1 MGELDDLANLLFRVF
16 ARTEYAL
23 KAVGHHKGDG
33 NAEPDWTAFAETVR
47 PVLENPQGAELTAAV
62 QYLLAHPPK
71 KQIIRDGVL
80 DWSDDRPRARSQ
92 ADLILLY
99 VRRARNNLFHG
110 GKFNGRW
117 FEPERSA
124 DLLRHCLA
132 ILSAV
137 VDGSDAVRAAYQQ
150 E

>member
-1 MGELDDLANLLFRVF
+1 MGELDDLANELFRVF

-23 KAVGHHKGDG
+23 KAVGHHQGDG

-47 PVLENPQGAELTAAV
+47 TVLDNPHSDELIAAV
-62 QYLLAHPPK
+62 AYLLAHPPK
-71 KQIIRDGVL
+71 KQVVHNGVL
-80 DWSDDRPRARSQ
+80 GWSNARPQARSQ

-99 VRRARNNLFHG
+99 VRRVRNNLFHG

-117 FEPERSA
+117 FEPERSM
-124 DLLRHCLA
+124 DLLRHCLV
-132 ILSAV
+132 ILSACV
-137 VDGSDAVRAAYQQ
+137 QGSDAVLAAYEQ